1 MLPQRMALL
10 SGTQHTG
17 YINKR
22 SHLSRF
28 NVKNKTKEQSD
39 RFYSRLMLNVTF
51 PCKCL
56 MNETVRECDSLVN
69 HIGNDELLNAE
80 IILN

>member
-1 MLPQRMALL
+1 MSPKKMALL
-10 SGTQHTG
+10 SGTQHIG
-17 YINKR
+17 YRNKR
-22 SHLSRF
+22 SHLSHF
-28 NVKNKTKEQSD
+28 NVKNKTKQYSD
-39 RFYSRLMLNVTF
+39 RFYSRLMVNVTF

-56 MNETVRECDSLVN
+56 MNETVWECDSLVN